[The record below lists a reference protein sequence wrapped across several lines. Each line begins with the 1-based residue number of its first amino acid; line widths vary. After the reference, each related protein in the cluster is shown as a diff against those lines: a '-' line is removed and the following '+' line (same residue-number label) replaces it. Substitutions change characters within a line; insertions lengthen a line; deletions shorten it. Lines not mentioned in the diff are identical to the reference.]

1 MLTCEK
7 PTAPSG
13 AQETDD
19 SSTTHNYGAIITYKC
34 TEENSRFGPDV
45 TTNKQELTIACQ
57 LNTDT
62 NVMSYQ
68 SLTDEQICVEV
79 EDPIVTVDLD
89 TVIESTFEID
99 IACDQ
104 TQEDSAKN
112 SFSAAFAGIIQDLQN
127 TNENYKDFSVK
138 DVVCDSSNGHI
149 PDNCTKT
156 VILGKVGDFYAGEQ
170 SNRITILKIRW
181 NATLRANGTT
191 WKLNLLIKWGGVL
204 SHNFW

>member
-34 TEENSRFGPDV
+34 IEENSRFGPDV

-138 DVVCDSSNGHI
+138 DVVCDASNS
-149 PDNCTKT
+149 KYSVT
-156 VILGKVGDFYAGEQ
+156 VEFTNQKEEGEIASYNEKADLANQYLSVFSQYVNENSLDTQLAKDVGGTRGFY
-170 SNRITILKIRW
+170 
-181 NATLRANGTT
+181 
-191 WKLNLLIKWGGVL
+191 
-204 SHNFW
+204 